1 LFGAGYDTRALRYR
15 HAHGNELQFIEVDLP
30 DVVAGKSR
38 LYEKFAREQD
48 PEWDFDKYGSNFV
61 PYDLNGCGGQNPKS
75 LINVLK
81 ERGGFRED
89 IPTLFV
95 FEAVLFYV
103 EEDAI
108 RNIVQDLASF
118 MGAWKERGAEAL
130 LCMTGE

>member
-1 LFGAGYDTRALRYR
+1 LASS
-15 HAHGNELQFIEVDLP
+15 N
-30 DVVAGKSR
+30 
-38 LYEKFAREQD
+38 ARIGRSSQ
-48 PEWDFDKYGSNFV
+48 
-61 PYDLNGCGGQNPKS
+61 PKS
-75 LINVLK
+75 NSKCFGKISRHGFINVLK

-89 IPTLFV
+89 IPTLFA

-108 RNIVQDLASF
+108 QDIVQDLASF